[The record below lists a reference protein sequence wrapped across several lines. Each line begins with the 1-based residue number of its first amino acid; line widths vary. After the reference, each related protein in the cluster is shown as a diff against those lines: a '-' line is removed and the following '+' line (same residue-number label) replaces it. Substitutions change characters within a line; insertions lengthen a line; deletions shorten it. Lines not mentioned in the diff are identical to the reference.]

1 VGTEISNCFTS
12 SVAENLPL
20 SHKARILSYCFFVVF
35 LLAPPRRPRA
45 RAVAKLA
52 FVLSRIRFRSTSANT
67 AKTWKMSLP
76 LAALVLMSSVREM
89 NWTPGILEA
98 FNNLNQVA

>member
-1 VGTEISNCFTS
+1 
-12 SVAENLPL
+12 
-20 SHKARILSYCFFVVF
+20 
-35 LLAPPRRPRA
+35 
-45 RAVAKLA
+45 
-52 FVLSRIRFRSTSANT
+52 
-67 AKTWKMSLP
+67 MSLP